1 MQFKRLENAFE
12 TAIFNSRWLMAPFF
26 IGLIVSLIVL
36 LFKFVVI
43 LYEFIMHAWAA
54 GESDIILG
62 VLSLIDMA
70 LTGNLILI
78 IVFAGY
84 ENFVSRIDASSHP
97 DWPEW
102 IIEIDFTGLKQ
113 KVLTSIVA
121 IAAIRVLK
129 AFMSLDTA
137 VDTVKLAW
145 LVGILLVFVVST
157 ILIAWS
163 DRLGKRDDRRS
174 SG

>member
-1 MQFKRLENAFE
+1 MQFKRLENALE
-12 TAIFNSRWLMAPFF
+12 NALFNSRWLMAPFF

-102 IIEIDFTGLKQ
+102 IVEIDFTGLKQ

-137 VDTVKLAW
+137 GDTIKLAW

-157 ILIAWS
+157 ILIVWS
-163 DRLGKRDDRRS
+163 DRLSKLDDRRS